1 MPLQALEALTG
12 GQPPSADDAQ
22 RHFMFATAQIHKQWR
37 RVADRLLTPRGLTQ
51 ALWLPLL
58 HLHRADEPLR
68 QKDLAFSLALDN
80 SSVVRLVDGLMAQG
94 WVETVA
100 DADRRVK
107 RIQLTAS
114 GRAEA
119 EMASEVLSEARQQVL
134 NSVPAEDLLTAFA
147 TMQKLIQAMNA
158 LEEAAASDNLPGND

>member
-1 MPLQALEALTG
+1 MPNDALLVLLADHD
-12 GQPPSADDAQ
+12 PSAEDVQ
-22 RHFMFATAQIHKQWR
+22 RHYMFATSQVQKQWR
-37 RVADRLLTPRGLTQ
+37 RVVDKLLAPLGLTQ
-51 ALWLPLL
+51 ALWLPLM
-58 HLHRADEPLR
+58 HLHRADAPMR

-114 GRAEA
+114 GQAQAEQVSQLLADARAQT
-119 EMASEVLSEARQQVL
+119 LSA
-134 NSVPAEDLLTAFA
+134 VPAHDLHVAFT
-147 TMQKLIQAMNA
+147 TMQRLLQAMGSFD
-158 LEEAAASDNLPGND
+158 EPQEPGDSA